1 MWGCGQCP
9 HPHICR
15 FNSFRVGIFSMLLV
29 SPEGEVSHEH
39 DETRVPA
46 AVEGPRRQRFWASW
60 LKPTP
65 TLQLAVPSSPKQG
78 DEKAPSPEKRTT
90 YTDSSQGPRLLHHA
104 PRATWS
110 FRLPSHGVPRRE
122 AQAGRSMV
130 AERMNPSGIAREF
143 ESEPLGSPPE
153 RPSTVCP

>member
-1 MWGCGQCP
+1 MRSVDVVVGAKPQPP
-9 HPHICR
+9 HLRIPLSNQALFIT
-15 FNSFRVGIFSMLLV
+15 LLV

-39 DETRVPA
+39 GETRVPA
-46 AVEGPRRQRFWASW
+46 AVEGLRRQRFWASW
-60 LKPTP
+60 LKPTR
-65 TLQLAVPSSPKQG
+65 TLPLAVPSSPGRVMKMPLAG
-78 DEKAPSPEKRTT
+78 EENR
-90 YTDSSQGPRLLHHA
+90 SSQEPRLVHHA

-110 FRLPSHGVPRRE
+110 FRLPSHGGPRRE

-130 AERMNPSGIAREF
+130 AERMSPSGTAREF